1 METLNLT
8 EQDILND
15 IEVYQ
20 ARLDRIRDRLQEL
33 LAKGSNV
40 YEGGKVR
47 ATRRRL
53 RAEIKHVQGLL
64 AMAREA
70 LAECEQ
76 EDDIII

>member
-1 METLNLT
+1 METLNLSK
-8 EQDILND
+8 EDILND

-33 LAKGSNV
+33 PANV

-70 LAECEQ
+70 LAECEPVN
-76 EDDIII
+76 DGLIK

>member
-1 METLNLT
+1 METLNLSK
-8 EQDILND
+8 EDILND

-33 LAKGSNV
+33 PAKGSNV

-53 RAEIKHVQGLL
+53 RAEIKHVQGLVAL
-64 AMAREA
+64 AREA

>member
-1 METLNLT
+1 
-8 EQDILND
+8 
-15 IEVYQ
+15 
-20 ARLDRIRDRLQEL
+20 LQEL

-47 ATRRRL
+47 GATRRRL
-53 RAEIKHVQGLL
+53 RAEVKHVQGLL